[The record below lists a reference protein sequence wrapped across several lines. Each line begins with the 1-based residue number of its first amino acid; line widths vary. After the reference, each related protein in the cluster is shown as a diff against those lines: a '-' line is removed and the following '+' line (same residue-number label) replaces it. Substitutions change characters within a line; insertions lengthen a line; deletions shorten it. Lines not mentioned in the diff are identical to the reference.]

1 MLALCITLRF
11 CSFYVSQLLPSFYLV
26 RSHIFFLCQWDLICF
41 YCFLSW
47 FFLKKSHLCF
57 SNKLTAWSYDHIQ
70 LACSIIKP
78 VNYSLKAALYDSC
91 RCFRDED
98 LRADRQPEFTQLDM
112 EIAFISMEDMLKLN
126 EDLMRHVC
134 WFWHTSSSCFP
145 FFNLTFYLRPFDPC
159 LSVVA
164 MCEG

>member
-1 MLALCITLRF
+1 MYYSSCHYYILLGATFFFLMSMRF
-11 CSFYVSQLLPSFYLV
+11 FSFLLPLEL
-26 RSHIFFLCQWDLICF
+26 IFF
-41 YCFLSW
+41 
-47 FFLKKSHLCF
+47 KKIHLCF

-112 EIAFISMEDMLKLN
+112 EIAFTSMEDMLKLN

-134 WFWHTSSSCFP
+134 WFWHTFSSFFP
-145 FFNLTFYLRPFDPC
+145 FLSWIWHCMWDPLTLTCQWLPC
-159 LSVVA
+159 VKAWKVTTNVFL
-164 MCEG
+164 